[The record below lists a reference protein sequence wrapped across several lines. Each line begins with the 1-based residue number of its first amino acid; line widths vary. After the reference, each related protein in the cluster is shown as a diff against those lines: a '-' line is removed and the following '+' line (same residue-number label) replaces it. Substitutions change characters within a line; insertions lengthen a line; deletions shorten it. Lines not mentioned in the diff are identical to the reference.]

1 MANESEAQYF
11 AQGFFDG
18 LEMGRGH
25 GDLRIALNQ
34 CKRQV
39 RIPMGRTAAG
49 KQLLGALHADKDVYI
64 QGVEVD
70 VATPESSGTTTVDIG
85 VEGVDDDG
93 LGDAVDVSAAGRSK
107 AGILTT
113 TGSNVEYISSNTAG
127 ALLTEGYQVGTDALL
142 DFGVFVGKEYKLPAG
157 TELNYTV
164 PVGGW
169 TEFVGTL
176 IVTYYVDPDA
186 L

>member
-1 MANESEAQYF
+1 MANESSAQYF
-11 AQGFFDG
+11 DLGFFDG

-25 GDLRIALNQ
+25 GNLRIALNQ
-34 CKRQV
+34 CQRQV

-70 VATPESSGTTTVDIG
+70 VETQEATGTTTVDIG

-107 AGILTT
+107 AGPTT
-113 TGSNVEYISSNTAG
+113 TVGSNETYISGNTAG
-127 ALLTEGYQVGTDALL
+127 ALLVDGYVVGTDTDG
-142 DFGVFVGKEYKLPAG
+142 DFGLFVGKQYKLPAG

-176 IVTYYVDPDA
+176 IVTYFVDPDA